1 MKLIYYTTKG
11 TQSLNESS
19 FFEVIIPKMYC
30 EEQAKVNFILKDQQ
44 LGIKATKRWKGWR
57 I

>member
-44 LGIKATKRWKGWR
+44 LGIKATNRWKGWR